1 MSQTTAD
8 HPAPA
13 APASLIADP
22 APLGLAGFAMTT
34 MALSLWNAN
43 IYPAAVSS
51 ALALAL
57 AYGGGAQLLA
67 GMWEFKRGNTFAATA
82 FSSYGV
88 FWIGFWYLASHL
100 LPSLPAADDAS
111 VVGTYLVGWC
121 LFTFYMSIAAMRVS
135 GAVLLV
141 FVLLTIAFVLLTIGN
156 YKTKSGFIHWGGYF
170 GLATA
175 AAAWYASFAGVA
187 NSTFGKPI
195 IPTWPLAK

>member
-8 HPAPA
+8 NPAPA

-43 IYPAAVSS
+43 IYPAAVNS

-82 FSSYGV
+82 FSSYGA
-88 FWIGFWYLASHL
+88 FWIAFWYLASHI
-100 LPSLPAADDAS
+100 LPSLPAADVPS
-111 VVGTYLVGWC
+111 VVGTFLVGWT
-121 LFTFYMSIAAMRVS
+121 LFTFYMMIAALRVS
-135 GAVLLV
+135 GAVLVV
-141 FVLLTIAFVLLTIGN
+141 FFLLTLAFVLLTIGN
-156 YKTKSGFIHWGGYF
+156 YRSNMSFVHWGGYV

-175 AAAWYASFAGVA
+175 GAAWYASFAGVA
-187 NSTFGKPI
+187 NSTFGKTVVPV
-195 IPTWPLAK
+195 WPLAK

>member
-13 APASLIADP
+13 APLIADP

-82 FSSYGV
+82 FSSYGA
-88 FWIGFWYLASHL
+88 FWIAFWFLVTHL
-100 LPSLPAADDAS
+100 LPSVSAADAPS
-111 VVGTYLVGWC
+111 VVGSFLVGWC
-121 LFTFYMSIAAMRVS
+121 LFTFYMSIAALRVS

-141 FVLLTIAFVLLTIGN
+141 FVLLTIAFVLLTIGAYRSN
-156 YKTKSGFIHWGGYF
+156 MTFTHWGGYV

-175 AAAWYASFAGVA
+175 AAAWYASFAGVT
-187 NSTFGKPI
+187 NSTFGKTVL
-195 IPTWPLAK
+195 PTWPLAR